1 MIEIFKV
8 DNMEYTPFI
17 RQVEKFA
24 GDEIVFSDREED
36 CDVFVTRFFQKL
48 KPLILQYGSSKK
60 YLVWTHEPRFDTHF
74 HHKVSW
80 KGVDVHI
87 MNIYTGDI
95 YLNNYY
101 FFWRENICKIPDYKV
116 EKFGRE
122 KHKKIAALI
131 KNCNWNTS
139 LICNGRE
146 LDLYELRKKI
156 ALQGYQLDKID
167 VYG

>member
-8 DNMEYTPFI
+8 DNMECTPFI

-24 GDEIVFSDREED
+24 GDEMVFSDREED

-74 HHKVSW
+74 NHKVSW

-87 MNIYTGDI
+87 INIYTGDI
-95 YLNNYY
+95 YLNYYY
-101 FFWRENICKIPDYKV
+101 FFGEKIYVKYQIIKLKNLLGKNIK
-116 EKFGRE
+116 R
-122 KHKKIAALI
+122 
-131 KNCNWNTS
+131 
-139 LICNGRE
+139 
-146 LDLYELRKKI
+146 
-156 ALQGYQLDKID
+156 LQL
-167 VYG
+167 